1 MRQFVLAT
9 CETKLTTTV
18 ARQVADKTARVT
30 PLCAI
35 CLKINIIIIIIIIII
50 VSQRKIALR
59 VAEEV
64 EQFSTSRSLVI

>member
-35 CLKINIIIIIIIIII
+35 CLKIIIITIIFII

-64 EQFSTSRSLVI
+64 ESSLLLAAL